1 MNTVEHVSES
11 FVMPV
16 RQYATAEFLK
26 WRGHGDPL
34 ERDGSRV
41 YRFAQGRYAIHQG
54 LAALGVGPGDRVLA
68 PAYLCIAAVEA
79 VTALGAAVDF
89 HDVGEDGRVD
99 VTVVE
104 RAIGPNTRAVLCVHY
119 FGFPQ
124 PAAALRAA
132 CDRRGV
138 PLVEDC
144 AHVLPGGL
152 GPDAPGRVGDLAVFS
167 WPKVLPVDDGATLVV
182 NRGAPAVVPPQ
193 AREAVPETL
202 QTVKDMWDRSM
213 AWADWP
219 TVRAVYRW
227 LERPK
232 ALLRGGRLGA
242 TARARDEDGP
252 WFEPSRTAVPMS
264 RLARW
269 VLAHSDLEAI
279 RRRRREHYQRLAD
292 RIARLSGVT
301 SMAPR
306 LDADVCPWVYPLQF
320 EARPKAHL
328 ELRAMGIPAVAW
340 DGVRPDGIIPDRFPR
355 ADFLY
360 DNLIM
365 LPVHQSLRPRDL
377 DLIADGVERV
387 AGAARTA

>member
-1 MNTVEHVSES
+1 VSES
-11 FVMPV
+11 FKMPV
-16 RQYATAEFLK
+16 RQYATGEF
-26 WRGHGDPL
+26 WRRRGGGDPL
-34 ERDGSRV
+34 ERNGARV

-54 LAALGVGPGDRVLA
+54 LAALGVGPGDRVLV
-68 PAYLCIAAVEA
+68 PSYLCIAAVEA
-79 VTALGAAVDF
+79 VTALGAVVDF
-89 HDVGEDGRVD
+89 HDVGDDGRVD
-99 VTVVE
+99 VSVIE
-104 RAIGPNTRAVLCVHY
+104 SAIGPDTRAVLCVHY

-124 PAAALRAA
+124 PVAALRQL
-132 CDRRGV
+132 CDRRGIA
-138 PLVEDC
+138 LVEDC
-144 AHVLPGGL
+144 AHVLPRGL
-152 GPDAPGRVGDLAVFS
+152 GADEPGRVGDLAVFS
-167 WPKVLPVDDGATLVV
+167 WSKVLPVNDGASLVV
-182 NRGAPAVVPPQ
+182 NRGAPPIEPPS
-193 AREAVPETL
+193 AREALPETL
-202 QTVKDMWDRSM
+202 QSVKDMWDRSV

-242 TARARDEDGP
+242 TARSRDEDGA

-279 RRRRREHYQRLAD
+279 RRRRREHYQYLAD
-292 RIARLSGVT
+292 RIARLDGVT
-301 SMAPR
+301 TMAPA
-306 LDADVCPWVYPLQF
+306 LDPDVCPWIYPLRF
-320 EARPKAHL
+320 DARPRAHL

-340 DGVRPDGIIPDRFPR
+340 EGVRPEGIRPDRFPR

-377 DLIADGVERV
+377 DLIVDAVEQV
-387 AGAARTA
+387 ARAARTA